1 MRPREEMEERLRVL
15 TQALYFSHAHRDELS
30 EEARGKLRILEENIS
45 LLQWC
50 LSDSASPHVKWETV
64 REAFQFFLHLL
75 RQKLSIGRAGAPGRT
90 QEPQSARGD
99 HERPKT

>member
-1 MRPREEMEERLRVL
+1 MRPREEMEERLRIL

-30 EEARGKLRILEENIS
+30 EEARVKLRILEENIS

-50 LSDSASPHVKWETV
+50 LSDSITPYVTWGTV

-75 RQKLSIGRAGAPGRT
+75 RQRLSTGRT
-90 QEPQSARGD
+90 GARAQEAREARGD
-99 HERPKT
+99 HECPKT